1 MSNYAFRREEI
12 KQVQKSI
19 EDNIE
24 LLLKNKKYLSP
35 QEIQIYENMYSF
47 CRGSGR
53 TTRLVDEAIQKLF
66 SNMGVKMYF
75 ADHYDS
81 IQADILLQKKIIQRL
96 EREHPNVS
104 VSYDADKY
112 ISIQERDKINLKY
125 TTGNI
130 IDSTSNYLK
139 L

>member
-1 MSNYAFRREEI
+1 MSNYDFEGEKI

-35 QEIQIYENMYSF
+35 QEIQIYENMYSY
-47 CRGSGR
+47 CRCSGR

-66 SNMGVKMYF
+66 SNMGAKMYF

-81 IQADILLQKKIIQRL
+81 IQADILLQQKIIQRL

-104 VSYDADKY
+104 VTYHDGRY
-112 ISIQERDKINLKY
+112 ISIQERNKINLKY

-130 IDSTSNYLK
+130 TDSTANGLK

>member
-1 MSNYAFRREEI
+1 MSNYNFEREKI

-35 QEIQIYENMYSF
+35 QEIKIYENMYSC

-66 SNMGVKMYF
+66 SNMGAKMYF

-81 IQADILLQKKIIQRL
+81 IQADILLQEKIIQRL

-104 VSYDADKY
+104 VTYHNGKY
-112 ISIQERDKINLKY
+112 ISIQEKNKNNLKY

-130 IDSTSNYLK
+130 IEPTADGLK

>member
-1 MSNYAFRREEI
+1 MSNYNFEREKI
-12 KQVQKSI
+12 KQVQKSVG
-19 EDNIE
+19 DNIE

-47 CRGSGR
+47 CRCSGR
-53 TTRLVDEAIQKLF
+53 TIRLVDEAIQKLF
-66 SNMGVKMYF
+66 SNMGARIYF
-75 ADHYDS
+75 TDHYDS
-81 IQADILLQKKIIQRL
+81 RQADILLQKKIIQRL

-104 VSYDADKY
+104 VTYDAGKY
-112 ISIQERDKINLKY
+112 ISIQERNKINLKY

-130 IDSTSNYLK
+130 IEPTADGLK

>member
-1 MSNYAFRREEI
+1 MSDYNMEKI

-35 QEIQIYENMYSF
+35 QEIQMYENMYSSYR
-47 CRGSGR
+47 CSGR
-53 TTRLVDEAIQKLF
+53 TTRLVDKAIQELF
-66 SNMGVKMYF
+66 SNMGAKMYF
-75 ADHYDS
+75 ADHHDS
-81 IQADILLQKKIIQRL
+81 IQADILLQERIIQRL

-104 VSYDADKY
+104 VTYSDGKY
-112 ISIQERDKINLKY
+112 ISIQERNKINLKY

>member
-1 MSNYAFRREEI
+1 MSNYERKKI

-66 SNMGVKMYF
+66 GNMGAKMYF
-75 ADHYDS
+75 ADHYPS
-81 IQADILLQKKIIQRL
+81 IQADIHLQQKIIQRL

-104 VSYDADKY
+104 VTYHDGKY
-112 ISIQERDKINLKY
+112 ISIQERNKINLKY

-130 IDSTSNYLK
+130 IDSASNCLK